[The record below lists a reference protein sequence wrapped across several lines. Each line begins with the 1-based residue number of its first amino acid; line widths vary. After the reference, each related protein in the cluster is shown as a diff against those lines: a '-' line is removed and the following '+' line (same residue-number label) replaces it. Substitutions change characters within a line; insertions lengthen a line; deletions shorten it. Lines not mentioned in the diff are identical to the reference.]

1 MLLEKEDEQMNKV
14 ISLVVLLATIAV
26 LFGCAKKE
34 SSTISVTAPD
44 GKTSSVQIK

>member
-1 MLLEKEDEQMNKV
+1 MKKV
-14 ISLVVLLATIAV
+14 MSAALLLAVVVV
-26 LFGCAKKE
+26 LFGCAKKD